1 MAILS
6 KIRERSMFL
15 IVIIGLALFSF
26 VASPKDILDFF
37 NSSKVNSVGEVNGE
51 QITRKEFTTQV
62 EAYKSNAGNSVTE
75 MQAVNA
81 VWNSILSEKIF
92 KTQLIES
99 GIVVGEKDVWDAI
112 VEIPSIKNAELF
124 KNEIGLFDEE
134 KLKNYLADLKGN
146 SKDQANNAWFNWLQ
160 TEKSVASN
168 LERAAYSQLVK
179 LGVGASLKEGERTY
193 MENQTKLSGN
203 YVYVPYSAIND
214 SLVSVTSDEVA
225 SYVKEHAAD
234 FETEATRDISYVT
247 FDIKASKEDEAAI
260 KDDLN
265 YIVPAFVKTETLD
278 EFIEDNG
285 TDIPVDANFVYKN
298 NLPTVI
304 ADEAFSAA
312 IGNVVGPYKFQNH
325 LRLSKIVASS
335 KMPDSVKASHILIAF
350 AGSRAADATVT
361 RTEAQAEQLADSIL
375 KVVTKRS
382 SKFADLAK
390 TISVDKSNASK
401 GGDLGWFTY
410 NSMVPEFRDYSFENS
425 KGDIG
430 VVKTTFGFHVIKIE
444 AQKNI
449 QKVVKLA
456 TIAKKIDASEATE
469 NIIFEQAETLAYE
482 ISLGKNIDVLAKEN
496 NYIARPL
503 VGVKEMDDAVGALGK
518 NRNVVRWTF
527 DNETDVNAVKR
538 FDLEKGYAVVVVTNK
553 SDKGLVSVSAAATKV
568 KPILLKEKKAVLIA
582 ETMKGADLAT
592 IATASK
598 VSVASFANVTMG
610 APTISGVGTEPAVVG
625 AMYAAKP
632 NTVINTVNGVKGVFA
647 VVTIKKELPTTLPN
661 YEGSR
666 ASLATDN
673 QSKLS
678 SQLYNSLKDI
688 SEVTD
693 NRALLY

>member
-51 QITRKEFTTQV
+51 QISRKEFTTQV
-62 EAYKSNAGNSVTE
+62 EAYKSNAGNGVTE

-92 KTQLIES
+92 KSQLVES

-134 KLKNYLADLKGN
+134 KLKNYLADLKEN
-146 SKDQANNAWFNWLQ
+146 SKDQANNAWLNWLQ
-160 TEKSVASN
+160 TERSVASN

-193 MENQTKLSGN
+193 LENQTKLSGK
-203 YVYVPYSAIND
+203 YVYVPYNSIND
-214 SLVSVTSDEVA
+214 SLVSITSDEVA
-225 SYVKEHAAD
+225 SYVKDHASD
-234 FETEATRDISYVT
+234 YETDATRDISYVT
-247 FDIKASKEDEAAI
+247 FDIKASAEDEAAI

-265 YIVPAFVKTETLD
+265 FIVPAFVKTETVE

-304 ADEAFSAA
+304 ADDAFSAA

-335 KMPDSVKASHILIAF
+335 KMPDSVKASHILISF

-410 NSMVPEFRDYSFENS
+410 NAMVPEFRDYSFENS

-444 AQKNI
+444 DQKNV

-469 NIIFEQAETLAYE
+469 NTIFEQAETLAYE

-518 NRNVVRWTF
+518 NRGVVRWAF
-527 DNETDVNAVKR
+527 DNETAIKAVKR

-553 SDKGLVSVSAAATKV
+553 SDKGLVSVSAAASKV
-568 KPILLKEKKAVLIA
+568 KPILLKEKKAALIA
-582 ETMKGADLAT
+582 AKMTGDDLPA
-592 IATASK
+592 IAAASK

-625 AMYAAKP
+625 AIYAAKL
-632 NTVINTVNGVKGVFA
+632 NTVINTVNGNKGVFA
-647 VVTIKKELPTTLPN
+647 VVTTKKELPTTLPN

>member
-37 NSSKVNSVGEVNGE
+37 NSSKVNTVGEVNGE
-51 QITRKEFTTQV
+51 QISKKEFTTQV
-62 EAYKSNAGNSVTE
+62 EAYKSNAGNGVTE

-92 KTQLIES
+92 KSQLEES

-134 KLKNYLADLKGN
+134 KLKNYLADLKEN
-146 SKDQANNAWFNWLQ
+146 SKDQANNAWLNWLQ
-160 TEKSVASN
+160 TERSVASN
-168 LERAAYSQLVK
+168 IERAAYSQLVK
-179 LGVGASLKEGERTY
+179 LGVGASLKEGERAY
-193 MENQTKLSGN
+193 LENQTKLSGK
-203 YVYVPYSAIND
+203 YVYVPYSSIND
-214 SLVSVTSDEVA
+214 SLVSITSDEVA
-225 SYVKEHAAD
+225 SYVKEHASD
-234 FETEATRDISYVT
+234 YETDATRDISYVT
-247 FDIKASKEDEAAI
+247 FDIKASSEDEAAI

-265 YIVPAFVKTETLD
+265 FIVPAFVKTETVD

-382 SKFADLAK
+382 SKFASLAK

-410 NSMVPEFRDYSFENS
+410 NAMVPEFRDYSFENS

-444 AQKNI
+444 DQKNI
-449 QKVVKLA
+449 QKVLKLA

-469 NIIFEQAETLAYE
+469 NTIFEQAETLAYE

-518 NRNVVRWTF
+518 NRGVVRWAF
-527 DNETDVNAVKR
+527 DNETAVNSVKR

-553 SDKGLVSVSAAATKV
+553 SDKGLVSVAAAASKV
-568 KPILLKEKKAVLIA
+568 KPILLKEKKAALIA
-582 ETMKGADLAT
+582 AKMVGADLPA

-598 VSVASFANVTMG
+598 VSVASFTNVTMG

-625 AMYAAKP
+625 AIYATKL
-632 NTVINTVNGVKGVFA
+632 NTVINTVNGNKGVFA
-647 VVTIKKELPTTLPN
+647 VVTTKKELPTTLPN

>member
-527 DNETDVNAVKR
+527 DNESDVNAVKR

>member
-51 QITRKEFTTQV
+51 QISRKEFTTQV
-62 EAYKSNAGNSVTE
+62 EAYKSNAGSGVSE

-134 KLKNYLADLKGN
+134 KLKNYLADLKEN
-146 SKDQANNAWFNWLQ
+146 SKEQANSAWLNWLK
-160 TEKSVASN
+160 TEKSVANN
-168 LERAAYSQLVK
+168 LERNAYSQLVK
-179 LGVGASLKEGERTY
+179 LGVGASLKEGERNY
-193 MENQTKLSGN
+193 LENETKLSGN
-203 YVYVPYSAIND
+203 YVYVPYSSIND
-214 SLVSVTSDEVA
+214 SLVTITSDEVA

-247 FDIKASKEDEAAI
+247 FNITASKEDEAAI

-265 YIVPAFVKTETLD
+265 AIVPDFVTADDVEL
-278 EFIEDNG
+278 FIEDNG
-285 TDIPVDANFVYKN
+285 TDLPVDENFVYKN

-304 ADEAFSAA
+304 ADEAFDAA

-335 KMPDSVKASHILIAF
+335 KMPDSVKASHILISY
-350 AGSRAADATVT
+350 AGSRAADATIT
-361 RTEAQAEQLADSIL
+361 RTEEEAEKLADSIL
-375 KVVTKRS
+375 NVVKKKR

-410 NSMVPEFRDYSFENS
+410 NAMVPEFRDYTFENS

-444 AQKNI
+444 DQKNI

-469 NIIFEQAETLAYE
+469 NTIFEQAETLAYQ
-482 ISLGKNIDVLAKEN
+482 ISLGKNIDDLAKEN

-503 VGVKEMDDAVGALGK
+503 VGIKVMDDAVGALGK
-518 NRNVVRWTF
+518 NRMVVRWTF
-527 DNETDVNAVKR
+527 DDDTAVNDVRR
-538 FDLEKGYAVVVVTNK
+538 FDLDKGYAVVVVTNK
-553 SDKGLVSVSAAATKV
+553 SDKGLLSVSSAASKV
-568 KPILLKEKKAVLIA
+568 KPILVKEKKAALIA
-582 ETMKGADLAT
+582 AKMNGTDLPA
-592 IATASK
+592 IAAAAN
-598 VSVASFANVTMG
+598 VNVASFSNVTMG

-632 NTVINTVNGVKGVFA
+632 NTVINKVSGVKGVFA
-647 VVTIKKELPTTLPN
+647 IVTAKKELPTVLPN

-666 ASLATDN
+666 ASLATEN

>member
-1 MAILS
+1 
-6 KIRERSMFL
+6 MFL

-51 QITRKEFTTQV
+51 QISRKEFTTQV
-62 EAYKSNAGNSVTE
+62 EAYKSNAGNGVTE

-92 KTQLIES
+92 KSQLVES

-134 KLKNYLADLKGN
+134 KLKNYLADLKEN
-146 SKDQANNAWFNWLQ
+146 SKDQANNAWLNWLQ
-160 TEKSVASN
+160 TERSVASN

-193 MENQTKLSGN
+193 LENQTKLSGK
-203 YVYVPYSAIND
+203 YVYVPYNSIND
-214 SLVSVTSDEVA
+214 SLVSITSDEVA
-225 SYVKEHAAD
+225 SYVKDHASD
-234 FETEATRDISYVT
+234 YETDATRDISYVT
-247 FDIKASKEDEAAI
+247 FDIKASAEDEAAI

-265 YIVPAFVKTETLD
+265 FIVPAFVKTETVE

-304 ADEAFSAA
+304 ADDAFSAA

-335 KMPDSVKASHILIAF
+335 KMPDSVKASHILISF

-410 NSMVPEFRDYSFENS
+410 NAMVPEFRDYSFENS

-444 AQKNI
+444 DQKNV

-469 NIIFEQAETLAYE
+469 NTIFEQAETLAYE

-518 NRNVVRWTF
+518 NRGVVRWAF
-527 DNETDVNAVKR
+527 DNETAIKAVKR

-553 SDKGLVSVSAAATKV
+553 SDKGLVSVSAAASKV
-568 KPILLKEKKAVLIA
+568 KPILLKEKKAALIA
-582 ETMKGADLAT
+582 AKMTGDDLPA
-592 IATASK
+592 IAAASK

-625 AMYAAKP
+625 AIYAAKL
-632 NTVINTVNGVKGVFA
+632 NTVINTVNGNKGVFA
-647 VVTIKKELPTTLPN
+647 VVTTKKELPTTLPN